1 MGYTD
6 EELNHQEQC
15 DLGPRDQ
22 AAVDYLADNLRMKFL
37 KDWALKANLELY
49 KTDTER
55 DWAYIVRRE
64 YRFAVLSKACADA
77 MFFCSVAQCVAV
89 LQARQVRWWPWAA
102 MPVLAW
108 VWIPS
113 KFRAHNKRLF
123 DLLNIGTEFELGAER
138 NRVLEE
144 CNKISKRADF

>member
-15 DLGPRDQ
+15 ELGPRDQ
-22 AAVDYLADNLRMKFL
+22 GAVDYLADNLRMKFI

-64 YRFAVLSKACADA
+64 YRFAVLAKAWTDA
-77 MFFCSVAQCVAV
+77 GFCCSVAQCLAIA
-89 LQARQVRWWPWAA
+89 QAKQIRWWPWAA
-102 MPVLAW
+102 CVPTS
-108 VWIPS
+108 PS
-113 KFRAHNKRLF
+113 GSWPWSTRPCTATPASATRW
-123 DLLNIGTEFELGAER
+123 GG
-138 NRVLEE
+138 
-144 CNKISKRADF
+144 SP